1 MKCSVARPRTL
12 WRTAVLLALL
22 LVIGAAP
29 VMVTAAPQAAHP
41 AIDSPPPQLDPAL
54 ATTLDRV
61 LRQAAGRGSPG
72 VALAV
77 SVPGYQ
83 TWYGASGLANRQQAL
98 PMDPSYQFRV
108 GSLSKM
114 FVATVAMQLVQEG
127 TLKLDSPISTW
138 LPGVVP
144 NADRMTVR
152 HVMSH
157 TSGLFDYLDNRFM
170 SIVLRDRNRVWRP
183 QELLA
188 YAVERGPYFPP
199 GARGRW
205 RYSNTNYVLLGILIE
220 KVTGNTLAKEIRQR
234 ILTPLNLSRTY
245 FDPDERPEGLVVH
258 GYAGASDWTSIHLS
272 YGWGSASMVSTVDDL
287 GRFAH
292 ALFNGQLLRQES
304 LDRMLS
310 FVSGQGSFGLRSLE
324 YGLGVMRLR
333 LAAGT
338 RPNGQERPVSAI
350 TAIGH
355 IGGVGGYRAAV
366 WYLPDLDIT
375 IAAGF
380 NEANVDPLQVP
391 TRVLDAVL
399 THQGR

>member
-1 MKCSVARPRTL
+1 MIWFLLLC
-12 WRTAVLLALL
+12 AVLVCSSTPAL
-22 LVIGAAP
+22 AAP
-29 VMVTAAPQAAHP
+29 APVAQSVP
-41 AIDSPPPQLDPAL
+41 AIDTPPPPLDAPL
-54 ATTLDRV
+54 ATSLDQV
-61 LRQAAGRGSPG
+61 LVQAAGRGVPG

-83 TWYGASGLANRQQAL
+83 TWYGARGLADRQQGLA
-98 PMDPSYQFRV
+98 MDPSYQFRV

-127 TLKLDSPISTW
+127 RLNLDAPVATV
-138 LPGVVP
+138 LPGIVP

-170 SIVLRDRNRVWRP
+170 SIVLRDRNRIWKP
-183 QELLA
+183 QELIA
-188 YAVERGPYFPP
+188 YAVERGAYFPP

-205 RYSNTNYVLLGILIE
+205 RYSNTNYVLMGLLIE
-220 KVTGNTLAKEIRQR
+220 KVTGNALSKEIRQR
-234 ILTPLNLSRTY
+234 IITPLNLSKTY
-245 FDPDERPEGLVVH
+245 FDPDERTQPLVVH
-258 GYAGASDWTSIHLS
+258 GYATSSDWTSIHMS
-272 YGWGSASMVSTVDDL
+272 YGWGTASMVSTVDDL
-287 GRFAH
+287 GRFAQ
-292 ALFNGQLLRQES
+292 ALFTGQLLKPET
-304 LDRMLS
+304 LNTMLS
-310 FVSGQGSFGLRSLE
+310 FVNAQGSFGLRSLE

-333 LAAGT
+333 LSAG
-338 RPNGQERPVSAI
+338 RRANGQERAMSTI

-366 WYLPDLDIT
+366 WYLPESNIT

-380 NEANVDPLQVP
+380 NEANVDPIQVP

-399 THQGR
+399 SYKGQ